1 MVSIELTYI
10 CILSFNLRKKKKKRE
25 KENRKK
31 KKNPTSR
38 RSYHDL
44 ADEET
49 EIQSSHSFTHSYA
62 HIVNKYLFHVSRPC
76 SILLA
81 PDDVTMNKKPS
92 TFLTYLR
99 YMGS

>member
-1 MVSIELTYI
+1 MHSLLQSKEE
-10 CILSFNLRKKKKKRE
+10 RKEKRKEKKKTGKRKRTLLQE
-25 KENRKK
+25 EGI
-31 KKNPTSR
+31 
-38 RSYHDL
+38 YHYP

-49 EIQSSHSFTHSYA
+49 KIQSSHSFTHSYA

-81 PDDVTMNKKPS
+81 PADVTMNKKPS